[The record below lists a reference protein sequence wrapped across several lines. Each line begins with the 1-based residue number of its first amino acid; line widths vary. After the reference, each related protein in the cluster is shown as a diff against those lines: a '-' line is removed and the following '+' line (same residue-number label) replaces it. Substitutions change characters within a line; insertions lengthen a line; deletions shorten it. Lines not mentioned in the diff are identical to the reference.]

1 MHFREL
7 DLPGLALGRK
17 ATDWLD
23 VATRADGGGWRL
35 PLLYVTGQ
43 PPGPMLVVTA
53 AVHGDEYEGV
63 EAIPQIFQ
71 QVEPAN
77 LRGKLV
83 LVPICNMPAYE
94 AATRSSPID
103 GLNLARVFPG
113 DVNGTITQR
122 IAYWITEKLLTH
134 ADFYIDLHSGGATYN
149 IPTLIGY
156 IRDAGEMGQRS
167 EAGARAFGA
176 PVLWGHPLPT
186 AAGRTVSA
194 ATDLGVPWLYTEAP
208 GGGYARPDD
217 VACFVQGV
225 INVMRWLEM
234 LDGAPQPRPMTHHLF
249 GDGNLDQVIDANVA
263 GYFRAEVNLLDA
275 VTAGQRLGVIR
286 DLFGG
291 VIQEVTADQDGIVIM
306 LRRFHR
312 VHVGDGLAQI
322 TSVVR
327 AA

>member
-1 MHFREL
+1 MHFSEF
-7 DLPGLALGRK
+7 DLPGLPVGEK
-17 ATDWLD
+17 ATSWLD
-23 VATRADGGGWRL
+23 VAGRADGGVWRL

-43 PPGPMLVVTA
+43 AAGPTLVVTA

-71 QVEPAN
+71 QLEPAH
-77 LRGKLV
+77 LRGKLIMV
-83 LVPICNMPAYE
+83 SVCNMPAYE
-94 AATRSSPID
+94 TATRSSPID

-122 IAYWITEKLLTH
+122 IAYWLTEKLIKH

-156 IRDAGEMGQRS
+156 IHDESEIGRRS
-167 EAGARAFGA
+167 LAGAQAFGA

-186 AAGRTVSA
+186 ASGRTVSA
-194 ATDLGVPWLYTEAP
+194 ATDFGVPWLYTEAP

-217 VACFVQGV
+217 VACFVQGA
-225 INVMRWLEM
+225 INVMRWLGM
-234 LDGAPQPRPMTHHLF
+234 LDGALEPRPLTHQLF
-249 GDGNLDQVIDANVA
+249 GDGNLDQVIDAHVA
-263 GYFRAEVNLLDA
+263 GYFRAEVDLLDP
-275 VTAGQRLGVIR
+275 VVAGQRLGVIR
-286 DLFGG
+286 DLFGQ
-291 VIQEVTADQDGIVIM
+291 VLQEVRADQAGVVIM

-322 TSVVR
+322 TQVIRV
-327 AA
+327 A